1 MKINKPLFLALVG
14 SMVTA
19 GGSAMAQYPYPPP
32 PPPPP
37 QPGYG
42 YAPRPVQQFGGPG
55 TLAISSDMNL
65 GFFGSSIS
73 EGGGSTWTFL
83 LAPAADYFVIQGLSV
98 GGQISYSHVHA
109 SSGGTGTGASSTSTS
124 TDTDSFGIGPR
135 VGYNIPINDWLS
147 FWPKVGLIFSDM
159 ATKGASGNTFDVQ
172 VYAPVL
178 LHLAPHFFAG
188 LGPGIQTDLTASYSA
203 AGVSAPNPPKTT
215 SYGLYFTIGGWTV
228 PGG

>member
-1 MKINKPLFLALVG
+1 MKLDKPLFLAMVT

-19 GGSAMAQYPYPPP
+19 GGTAMAQYPYPPP
-32 PPPPP
+32 PPPPA

-42 YAPRPVQQFGGPG
+42 YAPRPVQTFGGPG

-65 GFFGSSIS
+65 GFTGSSVS

-98 GGQISYSHVHA
+98 GGQIVYSHTHG
-109 SSGGTGTGASSTSTS
+109 SSGGTGASGGSTS
-124 TDTDSFGIGPR
+124 TDVDTFGIGPR
-135 VGYNIPINDWLS
+135 VGYNIPITDLLS
-147 FWPKVGLIFSDM
+147 FWPKVGLIYTDM
-159 ATKGASGNTFDVQ
+159 ATSGASGSTFDVQ

-188 LGPGIQTDLTASYSA
+188 LGPGIQTDLTASASS
-203 AGVSAPNPPKTT
+203 GGKSSPDVPKTT